1 VDGSERHR
9 QHCAAHQFAEQLSQR
24 SALMAT
30 IPNPAAMLAPALPFP
45 LESGQLLAFAGPS
58 YPPQGGEGSIATD
71 AVQTIGT
78 GVEPL
83 VSGPLPPVATVPP
96 IGGFAPFEIA
106 RAAEGLIEGAKN
118 AAGQVLDFISQLW
131 GALNNRTTTPGTPAT
146 YSRGAYTGSYNPN
159 SNNRM
164 QLQAT
169 GIRYFSSGSLGDPY
183 IEVEWIN
190 HGLSGNEIFAPGYRI
205 FIQDWPDIWTVTQA
219 GREYTLYSGYPFPT
233 DILYTG
239 PGEPPRFFANYSL
252 NGLKSDA
259 QIVIKVT
266 PENPNGAIPYFP
278 DVPAVPPMADPV
290 VLVPVIAVTAKA
302 AQVLPATTT
311 SPKKRSPH
319 VAPPLPQLV
328 PGVAPLVEVA
338 PSIGGAARQITTATG
353 TLRKLT
359 PAEVP
364 RIPPLPARP
373 VPGLQRETTPA
384 GQTLP
389 APVPAPATT
398 PTDLRKYGPQTVTS
412 IGVRPD
418 LVSIAAEVGR
428 IEQKTG
434 RMLQDMDK
442 TPDWF
447 DSLLGPLLNQL
458 KNAILDALVVDVPA
472 ITYGFEAPCDKDG
485 EGNPVVHE
493 SDIEAAD
500 YQPAIVA
507 RLDAIAEA
515 MGVLKGWKT
524 PTCRVN
530 PPQSNVTVTAEEFD
544 PEA

>member
-1 VDGSERHR
+1 
-9 QHCAAHQFAEQLSQR
+9 
-24 SALMAT
+24 MAT
-30 IPNPAAMLAPALPFP
+30 IPNPAALLAPALPLP
-45 LESGQLLAFAGPS
+45 LQSGQLLAFAGPY
-58 YPPQGGEGSIATD
+58 YPPQGGEASIATD

-118 AAGQVLDFISQLW
+118 AAGQVLDFIGQLW

-159 SNNRM
+159 SHNFFELR
-164 QLQAT
+164 AS
-169 GIRYFSSGSLGDPY
+169 GIKY
-183 IEVEWIN
+183 IERPNPRVNGVDEEVWIN
-190 HGLSGNEIFAPGYRI
+190 RPISQNWRLGEGSRLLV
-205 FIQDWPDIWTVTQA
+205 QQWPDPVEERWGALTYQQYHPSQNVDYQIQRGTGTP
-219 GREYTLYSGYPFPT
+219 EYFGYSYIGF
-233 DILYTG
+233 
-239 PGEPPRFFANYSL
+239 
-252 NGLKSDA
+252 LKSDA
-259 QIVIKVT
+259 EFTWHVT
-266 PENPNGAIPYFP
+266 PVDPTGAIPYLP

-290 VLVPVIAVTAKA
+290 ALVPVIAVTAKA

-311 SPKKRSPH
+311 SPKKRSPV
-319 VAPPLPQLV
+319 VAPPLPQPV

-353 TLRKLT
+353 TLRKLA

-364 RIPPLPARP
+364 RIAPLPARP
-373 VPGLQRETTPA
+373 IPNLQPQITPA
-384 GQTLP
+384 GQTQP
-389 APVPAPATT
+389 APAPAPATT
-398 PTDLRKYGPQTVTS
+398 PTDLRKYGTQTITS

-418 LVSIAAEVGR
+418 LASIAAEVGR
-428 IEQKTG
+428 IEQKTA

-447 DSLLGPLLNQL
+447 EPLLGPLLNQL
-458 KNAILDALVVDVPA
+458 KDSILDALVVDVPA
-472 ITYGFEAPCDKDG
+472 TVYDFEAPCDKDA
-485 EGNPVVHE
+485 EGDPLVHQAE
-493 SDIEAAD
+493 IEAAD

-515 MGVLKGWKT
+515 MAVLKGWKT
-524 PTCRVN
+524 PTCRTSS
-530 PPQSNVTVTAEEFD
+530 PRSNVTVTAFEFN